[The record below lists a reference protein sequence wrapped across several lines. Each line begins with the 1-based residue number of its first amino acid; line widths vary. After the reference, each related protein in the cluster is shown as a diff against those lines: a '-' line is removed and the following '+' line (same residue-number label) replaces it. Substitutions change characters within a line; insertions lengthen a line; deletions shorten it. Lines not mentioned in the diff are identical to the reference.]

1 MIGNYQQLTF
11 SFIKPSL
18 GERLTGIY
26 LAFFQASRLLAQTL
40 LFGFSLLRFILRF
53 GGFILRF
60 GEFIF
65 WSAILLVLSIPYQ
78 IWTAFIPRKN
88 GSLPISKF
96 LRRVFEHQRIKTT
109 IGLALII
116 IIPFTNL
123 LSGQVSAFSKPEE
136 QTVVLDEPKEV
147 LITTQTT
154 FRIPVPGYIST
165 GFSWYHPG
173 IDIAGNDDRLVYAAA
188 EGTVIE
194 ASYSNW
200 GYGNTIVI
208 DHGGGLTTRYAH
220 LQKDI
225 RVKVGD
231 KVSKNDALG
240 RVGSTGWSTGPHI
253 HYEVRV
259 NGTRVNPLDYIK

>member
-11 SFIKPSL
+11 LFVKPSL

-26 LAFFQASRLLAQTL
+26 LAFFQASRFLAQTL
-40 LFGFSLLRFILRF
+40 LFGFSLLRFI
-53 GGFILRF
+53 
-60 GEFIF
+60 F
-65 WSAILLVLSIPYQ
+65 WSAILFVLSIPYQ

-96 LRRVFEHQRIKTT
+96 LRTVFEHQRIKTT

-200 GYGNTIVI
+200 GYGNTVVI
-208 DHGGGLTTRYAH
+208 DHGSGLTTRYAH

-231 KVSKNDALG
+231 KISKNDALG
-240 RVGSTGWSTGPHI
+240 RVGSTGWSTGPHL
-253 HYEVRV
+253 HFEVWE
-259 NGTRVNPLDYIK
+259 NSEALNPLLFLPEFSQE